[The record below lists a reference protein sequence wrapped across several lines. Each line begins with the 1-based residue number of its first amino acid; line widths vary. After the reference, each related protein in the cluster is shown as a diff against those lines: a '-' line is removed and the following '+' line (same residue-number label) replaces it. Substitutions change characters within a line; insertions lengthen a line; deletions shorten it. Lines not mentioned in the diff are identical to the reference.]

1 MPVISNSSPLIA
13 LTQIGQL
20 DLLRRLYTCI
30 CVPPAVAR
38 EVEPTVARLPDWV
51 LVQELAHPLQ
61 PGTVSASIGP
71 GEREVISLGL
81 ESGAALLILDEQPAR
96 RLATSLE
103 LRVIGTVGILMA
115 GKERGFLA
123 KIRPELDRLLAVRF
137 FMDQDLYD
145 RVIAQAG
152 VILKLLPTGGKAPGD
167 PRGAALCRNRRITG
181 GNSWNLRNCSWL
193 SEVPAVARR

>member
-1 MPVISNSSPLIA
+1 M
-13 LTQIGQL
+13 
-20 DLLRRLYTCI
+20 
-30 CVPPAVAR
+30 
-38 EVEPTVARLPDWV
+38 EPTVARLPDWV

-152 VILKLLPTGGKAPGD
+152 
-167 PRGAALCRNRRITG
+167 
-181 GNSWNLRNCSWL
+181 
-193 SEVPAVARR
+193 E

>member
-13 LTQIGQL
+13 LTQIGRL

-30 CVPPAVAR
+30 WIPPAVAR
-38 EVEPTVARLPDWV
+38 EVEPTVARLPDWIV
-51 LVQELAHPLQ
+51 VQELAHPLQ
-61 PGTVSASIGP
+61 PITVSGSIGP

-81 ESGAALLILDEQPAR
+81 ELGAALLVVDEQPAR
-96 RLATSLE
+96 RLATFLG
-103 LRVIGTVGILMA
+103 LRVIGTVGLLMA

-152 VILKLLPTGGKAPGD
+152 
-167 PRGAALCRNRRITG
+167 
-181 GNSWNLRNCSWL
+181 
-193 SEVPAVARR
+193 E